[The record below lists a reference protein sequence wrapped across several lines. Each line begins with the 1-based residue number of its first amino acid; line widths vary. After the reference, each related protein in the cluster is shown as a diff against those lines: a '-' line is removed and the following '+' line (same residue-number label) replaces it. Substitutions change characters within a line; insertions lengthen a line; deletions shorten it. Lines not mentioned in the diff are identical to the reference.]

1 MVTNLNKAIEVEKFF
16 RNLDLM
22 TIWQMILLIL

>member
-16 RNLDLM
+16 HNLDLM